1 MTPKLKA
8 TLVGVVIAVIVGIAA
23 SQGLI
28 SQQTA
33 EEIKAKT
40 NEILS
45 EEPTTPTQPQ
55 QTPTPTE
62 ASQPEP
68 AAPQAQ

>member
-1 MTPKLKA
+1 MPAKLKA
-8 TLVGVVIAVIVGIAA
+8 TLVGVVIAIIVGIAA

-40 NEILS
+40 SEILS
-45 EEPTTPTQPQ
+45 EEPTTPQ
-55 QTPTPTE
+55 QTPAPVET
-62 ASQPEP
+62 SQPEP
-68 AAPQAQ
+68 AARQAQ